1 MNYKELSN
9 VFKKISKW
17 DSKKTKVL
25 SIKTRPFNT
34 IAVFS
39 NIINKTICK
48 NKNILYIFCNRE
60 KKYAS
65 EKIKELNNFVDGII
79 ESEKLKD
86 NFKYIF
92 IEDELRKRNI
102 PIYSFNKD
110 YIKDGYHVIIGN
122 AFDESNE
129 EVKAALENP
138 NVKCTRYYDFLA
150 DFMEHYVSIAVA
162 GTHGKTTTTGMAYH
176 LFEDFDKTSV
186 LIGDGTGHGQVGS
199 KYFISETCEFQ
210 DHFLHYHPDYAI
222 INNIELDHVD
232 YFGNLERYIQSFEQF
247 AKQVK
252 KTVIVWGDD
261 PNIKKIHFE
270 KHVLRFGLGENN
282 DVRAVN
288 VLETPQGLSFD
299 VYIHQELFGHFNIPL
314 FGMHMLYNSLAII
327 TLGYLE
333 DMSYDYILSKLQT
346 FKGTKRRY
354 TVKTQG
360 NNVFVDDYAHHPTA
374 IRYVIE
380 ATRVRYPGKKIV
392 AIFQP
397 DRFSRGAR
405 FAKEFAQEMDKAD
418 YPYFCPFPE
427 NAKHEDGIDID
438 IYDISKNSARAK
450 VITEDEAGVKELMQ
464 YDNCVFL
471 FMSSKDIYKFE
482 EMLIEAKKS
491 I

>member
-1 MNYKELSN
+1 MYY
-9 VFKKISKW
+9 FIG
-17 DSKKTKVL
+17 
-25 SIKTRPFNT
+25 IKGSGMAPLAT
-34 IAVFS
+34 
-39 NIINKTICK
+39 
-48 NKNILYIFCNRE
+48 ILY
-60 KKYAS
+60 
-65 EKIKELNNFVDGII
+65 ELGNEVAGSDI
-79 ESEKLKD
+79 D
-86 NFKYIF
+86 KYIF

-110 YIKDGYHVIIGN
+110 NIKDGYHVIIGN

-270 KHVLRFGLGENN
+270 KRVLRFGLGENN

-333 DMSYDYILSKLQT
+333 DMSYEYILSKLQT

-374 IRYVIE
+374 IKYVIE

-464 YDNCVFL
+464 YDNCVLL